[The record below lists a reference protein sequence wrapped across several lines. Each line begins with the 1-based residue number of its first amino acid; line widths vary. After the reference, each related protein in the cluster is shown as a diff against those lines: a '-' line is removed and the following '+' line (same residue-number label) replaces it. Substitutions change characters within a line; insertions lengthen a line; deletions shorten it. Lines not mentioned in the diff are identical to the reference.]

1 MSIPDPDKYLYNTI
15 NNGLLRMRKTGS
27 FSNKRIKKEQTGS
40 FVSFDELSDYEFD
53 AEDFFGDTSPIEF
66 LKEDE
71 GGEPQDHGDTDKIER
86 RPDGTWSLTP
96 EQIDK
101 ALAKHFEAIR
111 VESYEDINEHRE
123 RRGLQ
128 PWYVLTKEELNLVGL
143 CIPYGLAI
151 NPHQLYVKETIREEG
166 QRIKE
171 LKAKGI
177 PVKPWATWKEDH

>member
-1 MSIPDPDKYLYNTI
+1 MSLPDPDKNLYEKI
-15 NNGLLRMRKTGS
+15 NNGLLRIRKTGS
-27 FSNKRIKKEQTGS
+27 FSTKRMKKEQTGS

-53 AEDFFGDTSPIEF
+53 PDDFFGDTSPSEF
-66 LKEDE
+66 LNGDE
-71 GGEPQDHGDTDKIER
+71 NEEPQDHEGTDKIMR
-86 RPDGTWSLTP
+86 RPDGTWSLTT

-101 ALAKHFEAIR
+101 VLAKHFEAIR

-128 PWYVLTKEELNLVGL
+128 PWYVLTKEELDLVGL
-143 CIPYGLAI
+143 CIPYGLVI
-151 NPHQLYVKETIREEG
+151 NPHRTHVKETIRQEG

-177 PVKPWATWKEDH
+177 PVMPWATWKEDD